1 MRWEK
6 LSLINIYS
14 QYLNESERI
23 LIARARDNK
32 EFNQEKRELLDKLLD
47 KINKQSGEIIN
58 KYIKPLIS
66 VLSQNINIDNS
77 IKFKLELEATTKSRL
92 IINTAAGLGQTV
104 FEVGLNIHPLF
115 SIPYIPSSS
124 IKGALRSYIN
134 RNYGDD
140 KERIFGD
147 KDRMGEIFIFDAFPI
162 SFKNRLVDA
171 EVTTS
176 IYGTD
181 KDTIQEHKAS
191 PNPIIYPCIAKDVT
205 FKFIIALK
213 DNSLQEEITKY
224 FYDMAKE
231 GIGAKTMLGYG
242 ELR

>member
-1 MRWEK
+1 

-66 VLSQNINIDNS
+66 VLSQSINIDNS

-134 RNYGDD
+134 KNYGDD
-140 KERIFGD
+140 KERNF
-147 KDRMGEIFIFDAFPI
+147 R
-162 SFKNRLVDA
+162 R
-171 EVTTS
+171 
-176 IYGTD
+176 
-181 KDTIQEHKAS
+181 
-191 PNPIIYPCIAKDVT
+191 
-205 FKFIIALK
+205 
-213 DNSLQEEITKY
+213 
-224 FYDMAKE
+224 
-231 GIGAKTMLGYG
+231 
-242 ELR
+242 